1 MRNSPYRIL
10 FRTWSSS
17 SAGTNSRRGHR
28 SGDKNEREIKDWE
41 IAEHFKNHCDMD
53 NRVPTCF
60 ISTTDDPVRALKYAI
75 DLHCMDENDIHISII
90 RSNKY
95 HWGEDLAAA
104 FEYGNESLLKT
115 EFLFLWEIEAT
126 EILYVVSL
134 ETLQRSN
141 LLNKFKVLDPE
152 YWGRDMLPSLGEM
165 RDEICGNNEEAW
177 WRGDKD
183 TWPERSGR
191 YVAAI
196 AKCFGNGAPHRAIAS
211 LIWDRGTHFKPKNY
225 EDWGFDLRVKNAIQN
240 ALDNQGRSCRY
251 DKWCGELADI

>member
-1 MRNSPYRIL
+1 
-10 FRTWSSS
+10 
-17 SAGTNSRRGHR
+17 
-28 SGDKNEREIKDWE
+28 
-41 IAEHFKNHCDMD
+41 
-53 NRVPTCF
+53 
-60 ISTTDDPVRALKYAI
+60 
-75 DLHCMDENDIHISII
+75 MDENDIHISII

-95 HWGEDLAAA
+95 LCGEGLATV
-104 FEYGNESLLKT
+104 FGYKNESLFKT

-126 EILYVVSL
+126 EILHVVSL

-152 YWGRDMLPSLGEM
+152 YWGRDTLPSLAKI
-165 RDEICGNNEEAW
+165 RDEICDNNEEAW
-177 WRGDKD
+177 WGGDKD

-211 LIWDRGTHFKPKNY
+211 LIWDRGTHFEPENY
-225 EDWGFDLRVKNAIQN
+225 EDWGLDLRVKDAIKN
-240 ALDNQGRSCRY
+240 ALDRQGRSCWH